1 MATEVLQDSTTTTV
15 ELYPDTHAPASTP
28 QSATV
33 AVFDA
38 GGGSLA
44 TGSATVDATDT
55 TVVSAS
61 TVQSIVLA
69 SVSGLAVGRSYRL
82 AQSTGAVAV
91 VKVETI
97 DTATDTITIAEPPGF
112 TPATGD
118 TFEGVRVSYTL
129 TAGATKDRAVNFSVL
144 WTVDQGGHGT
154 YTHRTVFHVCRT
166 LFKDQITSSTVFQ
179 YVAENHPS
187 AAQSMTLQRRQQL
200 ADRANGLVRARLLET
215 QRYPHLVA
223 DQNSFSEAAR
233 IALQYVLMDE
243 RLMLPGDE
251 GLLASLTEL
260 DRRLDRETT
269 RALDSMVWVDNDDDN
284 VVDTGEVAPISIRM
298 VM

>member
-1 MATEVLQDSTTTTV
+1 M
-15 ELYPDTHAPASTP
+15 
-28 QSATV
+28 
-33 AVFDA
+33 
-38 GGGSLA
+38 
-44 TGSATVDATDT
+44 
-55 TVVSAS
+55 
-61 TVQSIVLA
+61 
-69 SVSGLAVGRSYRL
+69 
-82 AQSTGAVAV
+82 
-91 VKVETI
+91 
-97 DTATDTITIAEPPGF
+97 
-112 TPATGD
+112 
-118 TFEGVRVSYTL
+118 
-129 TAGATKDRAVNFSVL
+129 
-144 WTVDQGGHGT
+144 
-154 YTHRTVFHVCRT
+154 HVCPANLDRSRNRAGFGAS
-166 LFKDQITSSTVFQ
+166 LRNSPFSSLPWGF
-179 YVAENHPS
+179 Y
-187 AAQSMTLQRRQQL
+187 LL

-269 RALDSMVWVDNDDDN
+269 RALDSMVWVDTDDDN